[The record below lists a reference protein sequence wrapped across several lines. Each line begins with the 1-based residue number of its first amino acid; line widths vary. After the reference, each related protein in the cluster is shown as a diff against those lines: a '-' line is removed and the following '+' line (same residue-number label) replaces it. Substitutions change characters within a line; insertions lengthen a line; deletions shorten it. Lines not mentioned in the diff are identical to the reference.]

1 MKYLAGL
8 LFVFFLIH
16 SAFAQEQNI
25 RYNIWVMGMNI
36 GELSVTQ
43 SGENGNLDIHA
54 VTDVEVKLIVP
65 YRVKFIQ
72 NSTYKDGSLANFH
85 VQTLKNGKINSD
97 TKLEKNGNA
106 YVLVKDGDSTMV
118 NENITFSG
126 SLLYFNEPEGI
137 SQVFKERS
145 GEVQKIEKVADHS
158 YLISDE
164 KNRKAHE
171 YSYKDGILQQA
182 ELKHPLATIYLKR
195 VISK

>member
-1 MKYLAGL
+1 MRYLAGL
-8 LFVFFLIH
+8 LFVILLVN
-16 SAFAQEQNI
+16 SAVAQEEQSA
-25 RYNIWVMGMNI
+25 RYNIWVFGMNV
-36 GELSVTQ
+36 GEFTVTQ
-43 SGENGNLDIHA
+43 KEKNGNLDIHA

-72 NSTYKDGSLANFH
+72 NSTYKHGSLANFH
-85 VQTLKNGKINSD
+85 VQTLKNGKVNSD

-137 SQVFKERS
+137 SEVFKERS

-158 YLISDE
+158 YLITDE

-195 VISK
+195 VI

>member
-8 LFVFFLIH
+8 LFVILWIN
-16 SAFAQEQNI
+16 SSFAQEEQSA
-25 RYNIWVMGMNI
+25 RYNIWVFGMNI
-36 GELSVTQ
+36 GEFSVTQ
-43 SGENGNLDIHA
+43 KEKNGNIDIQA

-72 NSTYKDGSLANFH
+72 NSAYKQGSLANFH

-97 TKLEKNGNA
+97 TRLEREGNA
-106 YVLVKDGDSTMV
+106 YVLVKDGDSTVV

-126 SLLYFNEPEGI
+126 SLLYFNEPKGI
-137 SQVFKERS
+137 SKIFKERS
-145 GEVQKIEKVADHS
+145 GEVQKIEKIADHS
-158 YLISDE
+158 YLITDE
-164 KNRKAHE
+164 KNKKAHE

-195 VISK
+195 VI